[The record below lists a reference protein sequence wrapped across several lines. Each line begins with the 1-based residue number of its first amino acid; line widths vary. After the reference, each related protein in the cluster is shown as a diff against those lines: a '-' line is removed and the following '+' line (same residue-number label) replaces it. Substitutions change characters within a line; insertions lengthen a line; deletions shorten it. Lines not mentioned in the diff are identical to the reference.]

1 MCQVC
6 AHGKKKSERR
16 VPIAATTIPQAV
28 AKEPGTVPIK
38 IQVEVV
44 SPPNEPLPQ
53 KKQIPNIRCNCFDW
67 SATLH
72 LRSQSLHRNLDVG
85 LFGII

>member
-1 MCQVC
+1 MSQ
-6 AHGKKKSERR
+6 RR
-16 VPIAATTIPQAV
+16 SKNDWPKEEFPSQQQQYSQKA
-28 AKEPGTVPIK
+28 AKEPDTVPIK

-53 KKQIPNIRCNCFDW
+53 EQQIPNIRCNCFDW
-67 SATLH
+67 SAILH
-72 LRSQSLHRNLDVG
+72 LRSQSLHQNLDVG

>member
-28 AKEPGTVPIK
+28 AKEPGTASIK
-38 IQVEVV
+38 IKVRAA

-53 KKQIPNIRCNCFDW
+53 KQHIPNIRCNSFDW
-67 SATLH
+67 LAE
-72 LRSQSLHRNLDVG
+72 
-85 LFGII
+85 I